1 MARQNRKFTPRQRT
15 TRPLGV
21 SLTTNLAPS
30 QALLPPTM
38 RDGSWFIEPPLSSRL
53 YQKSGLGKMQS
64 DQSIRLTSEEIL
76 FCHWHRHVPLPS
88 EHWFQESV
96 KQNPDI
102 VARGVVFDT
111 ARSGGEILIP
121 VENIPSKWEVAIP
134 KATWALR
141 WNREQTFSKEP
152 PVAHVRWAWTTDE
165 IDWVEMLEWTNTVHS
180 YGMVAEF
187 FVIDEEMDVTMYL
200 LGMAQPTGNQRLWSS
215 FSNDEKKHLSTLWDQ
230 RIARGTGWYIPELS
244 GWPCESIGVEH
255 LSGRHLRQEEGE
267 WMDAMLNDL
276 ELPSEL
282 ELFNDL
288 MLRGVLLRPGF
299 KFGSRWRVYDT
310 PVGESH
316 APWLVQPVELA
327 PVNWESACLAVR
339 LSEGVH
345 KLWLCALPL
354 SGKWFYLQMQRW
366 QPGRT

>member
-64 DQSIRLTSEEIL
+64 DQSICLTSEEIL

-88 EHWFQESV
+88 EHWFQNSV

-121 VENIPSKWEVAIP
+121 VENIPSKWEIEIP

-200 LGMAQPTGNQRLWSS
+200 LGMAHPTGNQRLWSS

-327 PVNWESACLAVR
+327 PMNWESACLAVR